1 MKIKLEKR
9 AKVAFT
15 EMFTKAVIMAR
26 KTKDAAILNN
36 VYLMAASQKEQIH
49 IISSTRD
56 EYLHQCLD
64 LNRFN
69 DEFTIEEDGSCV
81 MPVEFDILAKKF
93 GGKSI
98 KIEASE
104 DTKVKISSGSSK
116 IDLICMKAAD
126 YPLRKLSQ
134 PDLRVK
140 IDTEVFKNMINRAA
154 FSASDNDTR
163 PVLKGVQFAAI
174 NNELSVIGTD
184 SYRVSMITCE
194 FDTKQIDKDLNI
206 VLPAAL
212 IREACKKYL
221 NSDQIEL
228 QISSNDNKVTIFT
241 GNTVYQVTLLVDN
254 FPEVKKLVPNE
265 FNQIFRIGRDDLINA
280 IELLNPLINE
290 ASNYSKGTI
299 KIVFKKSSTLISTPS
314 TELGSG
320 SIKLESSVME
330 GVLEEDIEVWLSAK
344 YLLDILKLG
353 LHSRHATIKF
363 IDSLKPVVLDEEP
376 YNQCKFIV
384 LPVRKR

>member
-9 AKVAFT
+9 AKAAFT

-36 VYLMAASQKEQIH
+36 VYLMATSQKDQIH

-69 DEFTIEEDGSCV
+69 DEFTIEEDGSCL
-81 MPVEFDILAKKF
+81 MPVEFDLLAKKF

-98 KIEASE
+98 KIEAS
-104 DTKVKISSGSSK
+104 DTKIKISSGSSK

-126 YPLRKLSQ
+126 YPLRKQSQ
-134 PDLRVK
+134 PDLSVK
-140 IDTEVFKNMINRAA
+140 IDTEVFKIMINRAA
-154 FSASDNDTR
+154 FSASENDTR
-163 PVLKGVQFAAI
+163 PVLKGLQFSAI

-184 SYRVSMITCE
+184 SYRVSMITSIY
-194 FDTKQIDKDLNI
+194 DTKIDKDLNI

-212 IREACKKYL
+212 IRDACKKYL

-241 GNTVYQVTLLVDN
+241 GNTVYQVTLLVDK

-265 FNQIFRIGRDDLINA
+265 FNQIFKIGRDDLINA

-290 ASNYSKGTI
+290 ASNFSKGTI
-299 KIVFKKSSTLISTPS
+299 KMVFQESSTLVSTPS

-320 SIKLESSVME
+320 SIKLESSIEE
-330 GVLEEDIEVWLSAK
+330 GVLEEDIEVWFNSK

-353 LHSRHATIKF
+353 LQSSNATIKF
-363 IDSLKPVVLDEEP
+363 IDSLRPVVLEEEP
-376 YNQCKFIV
+376 NQNKFIV

>member
-9 AKVAFT
+9 AKAAFT

-36 VYLMAASQKEQIH
+36 VYLMATSQKDQIH

-69 DEFTIEEDGSCV
+69 DEFTIEEDGSCL
-81 MPVEFDILAKKF
+81 MPVEFDLLAKKF

-98 KIEASE
+98 KIEAS
-104 DTKVKISSGSSK
+104 DTKIKISSGSSK

-126 YPLRKLSQ
+126 YPLGKLSQ
-134 PDLRVK
+134 PDLSVK
-140 IDTEVFKNMINRAA
+140 IDTEVFKIMINRAA
-154 FSASDNDTR
+154 FSASENDTR
-163 PVLKGVQFAAI
+163 PVLKGLQFTAI

-184 SYRVSMITCE
+184 SHRVSMITSK
-194 FDTKQIDKDLNI
+194 FDTKQIKDLNI

-241 GNTVYQVTLLVDN
+241 GNTVYQVTLLVDK
-254 FPEVKKLVPNE
+254 FPEIKKLVPDV
-265 FNQIFRIGRDDLINA
+265 FSQIFRIGREDLINA

-299 KIVFKKSSTLISTPS
+299 KMVFKESSTLISTPS

-320 SIKLESSVME
+320 SIKLESSIEE
-330 GVLEEDIEVWLSAK
+330 GVLEEDIEVWFSAK

-353 LHSRHATIKF
+353 LQSSHATIKF
-363 IDSLKPVVLDEEP
+363 IDSLKPVVLSEEP
-376 YNQCKFIV
+376 YNQSVFIV
-384 LPVRKR
+384 LPVRKW

>member
-36 VYLMAASQKEQIH
+36 VYLMAASQKDQIH

-69 DEFTIEEDGSCV
+69 DEFTIEEDGSCL

-98 KIEASE
+98 KIEAS

-163 PVLKGVQFAAI
+163 PVLKGLQFAAI

-184 SYRVSMITCE
+184 SHRVSMITSKY
-194 FDTKQIDKDLNI
+194 DTKIDKDLNI

-212 IREACKKYL
+212 IRDACKKYL

-241 GNTVYQVTLLVDN
+241 GNTVYQVTLLVDK

-265 FNQIFRIGRDDLINA
+265 FNQIFKIGRDDLINA

-290 ASNYSKGTI
+290 ASNFSRGTI
-299 KIVFKKSSTLISTPS
+299 KMVFQESSTLVSTPS

-320 SIKLESSVME
+320 SIKLESSIE
-330 GVLEEDIEVWLSAK
+330 DGNGKLEDDIEVWFNAK

-353 LHSRHATIKF
+353 LHSRHANIKF
-363 IDSLKPVVLDEEP
+363 IDSLKPVILDEESS
-376 YNQCKFIV
+376 QSIFLV